1 VSPIIPWT
9 PADEASPKQMHV
21 SIAKLSSLNGSL
33 TTVPGHSVVTNGMVR
48 YASATSLT
56 AALVPSGSEAI
67 SAHTAPKVPQ
77 AQGKLSVS
85 IAELTDMTRGHL
97 GYDRS
102 CMILYLLACPGLGMM
117 EMGNV

>member
-1 VSPIIPWT
+1 
-9 PADEASPKQMHV
+9 
-21 SIAKLSSLNGSL
+21 
-33 TTVPGHSVVTNGMVR
+33 MVR

-56 AALVPSGSEAI
+56 AALVPGGSEAI

-85 IAELTDMTRGHL
+85 IAELMDMTGGRL

-117 EMGNV
+117 EMGDV